1 MSSTPSQDR
10 FINPEDT
17 TRQLYKNWREGF
29 ALPLLIGVLV
39 FGAAA
44 LIPAVSASTSP
55 IVDAIFITTYLLV
68 GLVTVVRFSYLARM
82 SVFLLSIY
90 VLGIAELIT
99 HGILGDSLFFFLA
112 LVIFATI
119 LISPRIGI
127 IAVALDIFTFIL
139 FGWLMLSGQVIPLN
153 PFAPPATLEDWISAS
168 AAMIMFG
175 AVIILGFQRLEKEF
189 IAAQQQ
195 IDSTLNTLTQERNN
209 LENRVQA
216 RTYQLKSINEVG
228 RAVTA
233 ILDPDEL
240 FSRAAKLIENEF
252 GGYFIAFYL
261 LDPSGNWA
269 EIKEASGEAG
279 RVLKENKY
287 RVDVKGKNTVAKAIQ
302 AKAGQVAESSEQ
314 MRLDNPLLPYTR
326 SQIALP
332 LMIGDTVLGALE
344 MHSTKE
350 NAFPPQDVD
359 AYQNMANAIA
369 IAMENSRLFQEAQQS
384 LLEMQATQR
393 QYLQDAWHTLT
404 TDEKVEYAL
413 GDSEAAEDDLIE
425 IPLSLRNQVI
435 GQIQMASSGEW
446 TSEQRNI
453 VESIAAQATLALEN
467 ARLVEE
473 SRSTAAQEKLAS
485 DIISKVWAS
494 TNMDSILQ
502 TAVRELGRSLEATEV
517 EIEVSM
523 DGKNAE

>member
-1 MSSTPSQDR
+1 
-10 FINPEDT
+10 
-17 TRQLYKNWREGF
+17 
-29 ALPLLIGVLV
+29 
-39 FGAAA
+39 
-44 LIPAVSASTSP
+44 
-55 IVDAIFITTYLLV
+55 
-68 GLVTVVRFSYLARM
+68 
-82 SVFLLSIY
+82 
-90 VLGIAELIT
+90 
-99 HGILGDSLFFFLA
+99 
-112 LVIFATI
+112 
-119 LISPRIGI
+119 
-127 IAVALDIFTFIL
+127 
-139 FGWLMLSGQVIPLN
+139 
-153 PFAPPATLEDWISAS
+153 
-168 AAMIMFG
+168 
-175 AVIILGFQRLEKEF
+175 
-189 IAAQQQ
+189 
-195 IDSTLNTLTQERNN
+195 
-209 LENRVQA
+209 
-216 RTYQLKSINEVG
+216 
-228 RAVTA
+228 
-233 ILDPDEL
+233 
-240 FSRAAKLIENEF
+240 
-252 GGYFIAFYL
+252 
-261 LDPSGNWA
+261 
-269 EIKEASGEAG
+269 
-279 RVLKENKY
+279 
-287 RVDVKGKNTVAKAIQ
+287 
-302 AKAGQVAESSEQ
+302 
-314 MRLDNPLLPYTR
+314 
-326 SQIALP
+326 
-332 LMIGDTVLGALE
+332 E

-517 EIEVSM
+517 EIEV
-523 DGKNAE
+523 